1 MSKCE
6 LTDLEINLKI
16 AKFQYSSAVVIPY
29 VPKPTLLGALVDI
42 ERKHKISSVE
52 ARFNDLCYVT
62 NYIEDWRYAGQL
74 IDDSNISLL
83 NDGDKWEAE
92 ITYLANTGAHQT
104 EEELSHFYTDE
115 NPKRAAA
122 IVYLISKGVKL

>member
-1 MSKCE
+1 MIKCG
-6 LTDLEINLKI
+6 LSDLEINLKI
-16 AKFQYSSAVVIPY
+16 AKHQHPNAVVIPY
-29 VPKPTLLGALVDI
+29 VPKPTLLDI
-42 ERKHKISSVE
+42 SSKCKTSSVE
-52 ARFNDLCYVT
+52 VRFNDLCYVI

-104 EEELSHFYTDE
+104 EEECSHFYTDE

-122 IVYLISKGVKL
+122 IVYLISKGASIN

>member
-1 MSKCE
+1 MSKWS
-6 LTDLEINLKI
+6 LSDLEINLQI

-29 VPKPTLLGALVDI
+29 KPKPTLLDI
-42 ERKHKISSVE
+42 ESKHKSSSVE
-52 ARFNDLCYVT
+52 VRFNDLCYVI

-83 NDGDKWEAE
+83 NDGDSWEAE
-92 ITYLANTGAHQT
+92 ITYMANVGAHQT
-104 EEELSHFYTDE
+104 LEECSYFHSDK

-122 IVYLISKGVKL
+122 IVYLISKGGKV